1 MQANPMNP
9 QVLKSL
15 LSQDLMSF
23 PLTDSD
29 ATLIKALGA
38 W

>member
-1 MQANPMNP
+1 MNP
-9 QVLKSL
+9 QVHKSN

-29 ATLIKALGA
+29 ATLIKAFGA